1 MRHFLRY
8 TLMLFLLTGGIEAS
22 AQQGKTWKE
31 MHKVKKKE
39 TIYGIAKD
47 YGLTEEELR
56 KANPEMLDPNYKL
69 RKGDYIFIP
78 FPAPKPTTATT
89 ATTQNTTAASDLKNR
104 AIRVGIMLPLH
115 DVDGDGRRMLEY
127 YRGVL
132 MACNDLK
139 REGISTDIRAW
150 NVNIDADIRQTLL
163 QNGADQCDI
172 IFGPLYTKQMDAI
185 STFVKTYGIKLVIP
199 FSINGNHV
207 ADNENIFQV
216 YQSPEELNEAA
227 VFAFMDRF
235 SQHNLVLIDCN
246 DKNSNKGMFTSAI
259 RKKLE
264 EKKINYHV
272 TNLTNSDE
280 TFARAFSLDKP
291 NVVVLNTGRSPE
303 LNTALSKLDVLTN
316 NNKGITLSLFGY
328 NDWLLYEKYDLD
340 KFYKYDTFVPTHY
353 YYNTVSSRTQ
363 ELETAYRKWFG
374 TNMMNALPRF
384 ALTGYDQAT
393 FFLRGM
399 HTVGKGFTGSTPNKY
414 AVQTQYR
421 FERVGKKGGMKN
433 RQFMLVHY
441 NRNRSISSIVY

>member
-8 TLMLFLLTGGIEAS
+8 ALLLFLLLGGMEAS

-39 TIYGIAKD
+39 TIYGIAKE

-78 FPAPKPTTATT
+78 YPAAKPAETVPVKQEDT
-89 ATTQNTTAASDLKNR
+89 SDIKTR

-115 DVDGDGRRMLEY
+115 DVDGDGRRMVEF
-127 YRGVL
+127 YRGIL

-139 REGISTDIRAW
+139 KEGISTDIRAW

-163 QNGADQCDI
+163 EKGAEQCDI
-172 IFGPLYTKQMDAI
+172 IFGPLYTKQMDHI
-185 STFVKTYGIKLVIP
+185 SQFVKSYGIKLVIP

-207 ADNENIFQV
+207 ASNEYIYQV
-216 YQSPEELNEAA
+216 YQSAEELNQAA
-227 VFAFMDRF
+227 VDAFMDRF
-235 SQHNLVLIDCN
+235 GNHNVVLVDCN
-246 DKNSNKGMFTSAI
+246 DPNSNKGIFTSAV
-259 RKKLE
+259 RKRLE
-264 EKKINYHV
+264 EKKLTYHV
-272 TNLTNSDE
+272 TNLSNSDD
-280 TFARAFSLDKP
+280 TFARAFSAEKP
-291 NVVVLNTGRSPE
+291 NVVILNTGRSTE
-303 LNTALSKLDVLTN
+303 LTTALGKLDALTN
-316 NNKGITLSLFGY
+316 ANKKISVSLFGY
-328 NDWLLYEKYDLD
+328 NDWLLYEKYNLD
-340 KFYKYDTFVPTHY
+340 KFYKYDTFIPTYY
-353 YYNTVSSRTQ
+353 YYNASTARTL
-363 ELETAYRKWFG
+363 ELENAYRKWFG
-374 TNMMNALPRF
+374 ASMMNALPRF

-399 HTVGKGFTGSTPNKY
+399 HTVGKGFSGNTPNKY

-421 FERVGKKGGMKN
+421 FEKVGKNGGSKN

-441 NRNRSISSIVY
+441 NKNRSISSITF

>member
-8 TLMLFLLTGGIEAS
+8 TLLLFLLAGGIEAS

-78 FPAPKPTTATT
+78 FPTPKPTTATQV
-89 ATTQNTTAASDLKNR
+89 TQQPSAIASDLKNR

-115 DVDGDGRRMLEY
+115 DVDGDGRRMVEY
-127 YRGVL
+127 YRGIL

-139 REGISTDIRAW
+139 REGISTDIKAW

-185 STFVKTYGIKLVIP
+185 SSFVKTYGIKLVIP

-235 SQHNLVLIDCN
+235 SQHNLVLVDCN

-259 RKKLE
+259 RKSLE
-264 EKKINYHV
+264 DKKINYHV

-303 LNTALSKLDVLTN
+303 LNTVLAKLDVLTN
-316 NNKGITLSLFGY
+316 NNKGITVSLFGY
-328 NDWLLYEKYDLD
+328 NDWLLYEKYNLE

-353 YYNTVSSRTQ
+353 YYNTVASRTQ
-363 ELETAYRKWFG
+363 ELENAYRKWFG
-374 TNMMNALPRF
+374 TSMMNALPRF

-421 FERVGKKGGMKN
+421 FERVGKKGGLKN

>member
-8 TLMLFLLTGGIEAS
+8 ALLLFLLVGGMEAS

-39 TIYGIAKD
+39 TIYGIAKE

-78 FPAPKPTTATT
+78 YPAAKPAETVPVKQEDT
-89 ATTQNTTAASDLKNR
+89 SDIKTR

-115 DVDGDGRRMLEY
+115 DVDGDGRRMVEF
-127 YRGVL
+127 YRGIL

-139 REGISTDIRAW
+139 KEGISTDIRAW

-163 QNGADQCDI
+163 EKGVEQCDI
-172 IFGPLYTKQMDAI
+172 IFGPLYTKQMDHI
-185 STFVKTYGIKLVIP
+185 SQFVKSYGIKLVIP

-207 ADNENIFQV
+207 ASNEYIYQV
-216 YQSPEELNEAA
+216 YQSAEELNQAA
-227 VFAFMDRF
+227 VDAFMDRF
-235 SQHNLVLIDCN
+235 GNHNVVLVDCN
-246 DKNSNKGMFTSAI
+246 DPNSNKGIFTSAV
-259 RKKLE
+259 RKRLE
-264 EKKINYHV
+264 EKKLTYHV
-272 TNLTNSDE
+272 TNLSNSDD
-280 TFARAFSLDKP
+280 TFARAFSAEKP
-291 NVVVLNTGRSPE
+291 NVVILNTGHSTE
-303 LNTALSKLDVLTN
+303 LTTALGKLDAVTN
-316 NNKGITLSLFGY
+316 ANKKISVSLFGY
-328 NDWLLYEKYDLD
+328 NDWLLYEKYNLER
-340 KFYKYDTFVPTHY
+340 FYKYDTYIPTYY
-353 YYNTVSSRTQ
+353 YYNASTARTL
-363 ELETAYRKWFG
+363 ELENAYRKWFG
-374 TNMMNALPRF
+374 ASMMNALPRF

-399 HTVGKGFTGSTPNKY
+399 HTVGKGFSGNTPNKY

-421 FERVGKKGGMKN
+421 FEKVGKNGGSKN

-441 NRNRSISSIVY
+441 NKNKSISSITF

>member
-8 TLMLFLLTGGIEAS
+8 ALLLFLLVGGMEAS

-39 TIYGIAKD
+39 TIYGIAKE

-78 FPAPKPTTATT
+78 YPAAKPAETVPVKQEDT
-89 ATTQNTTAASDLKNR
+89 SDIKRR

-115 DVDGDGRRMLEY
+115 DVDGDGRRMVEF
-127 YRGVL
+127 YRGIL

-139 REGISTDIRAW
+139 KEGISTDIRAW

-163 QNGADQCDI
+163 EKGAEQCDI
-172 IFGPLYTKQMDAI
+172 IFGPLYTKQMDYI
-185 STFVKTYGIKLVIP
+185 SQFVKSYGIKLVIP

-207 ADNENIFQV
+207 ASNEYIYQV
-216 YQSPEELNEAA
+216 YQSAEELNQAA
-227 VFAFMDRF
+227 VDAFMDRF
-235 SQHNLVLIDCN
+235 GNHNVVLVDCN
-246 DKNSNKGMFTSAI
+246 DPNSNKGIFTSAV
-259 RKKLE
+259 RKRLE
-264 EKKINYHV
+264 EKKLTYHV
-272 TNLTNSDE
+272 TNLSNSDD
-280 TFARAFSLDKP
+280 TFARAFSAEKP
-291 NVVVLNTGRSPE
+291 NVVILNTGRSTE
-303 LNTALSKLDVLTN
+303 LTTALGKLDALTN
-316 NNKGITLSLFGY
+316 ANKKISVSLFGY
-328 NDWLLYEKYDLD
+328 NDWLLYEKYNLD
-340 KFYKYDTFVPTHY
+340 KFYKYDTFIPTYY
-353 YYNTVSSRTQ
+353 YYNASTARTL
-363 ELETAYRKWFG
+363 ELENAYRKWFG
-374 TNMMNALPRF
+374 ASMMNALPRF

-399 HTVGKGFTGSTPNKY
+399 HTVGRGFSGNTPNKY

-421 FERVGKKGGMKN
+421 FEKVGKNGGSKN

-441 NRNRSISSIVY
+441 NKNRSISSITF